1 MNIKIDKPVY
11 YLANSFAL
19 LMTIFI
25 AYFNYLTQGNSYTGI
40 VFLLTISIILIPSN
54 INLFR
59 LNKKKIYN
67 GWYNLI
73 LLFTSLYCSLISM
86 YSILMYYAKYF
97 IDSGESSVNYFF
109 NHLPIMI
116 ILIIITFIS
125 SFFVEKIIIKTKED
139 HMSFYFFLII
149 VTSILPFFFK
159 VNTFTLIMNILLI
172 IFTIKAMMG
181 MKGIF
186 SNDSVRISYIWVF
199 ILSLLSG
206 NVVAAILIALMFFDL
221 DTIGVNV

>member
-25 AYFNYLTQGNSYTGI
+25 AYFNYLTQGNNYTGI

-97 IDSGESSVNYFF
+97 IDLGESSVNYFF

-116 ILIIITFIS
+116 ILIIITFIA
-125 SFFVEKIIIKTKED
+125 SFFVEKTIIKTKED

-149 VTSILPFFFK
+149 VTSILPFFSK
-159 VNTFTLIMNILLI
+159 VHTFTLIMNILLI
-172 IFTIKAMMG
+172 IFAIKAMIG